1 MCLNRHQSTQTHYV
15 TALLS
20 RDKLR
25 SLVMS
30 CVATGPGNGLLLY
43 LNIEQYEYTK
53 DPGRGVG
60 IKVRRDQSVVTSHDT
75 LGALMCLEWTILRG

>member
-1 MCLNRHQSTQTHYV
+1 
-15 TALLS
+15 
-20 RDKLR
+20 
-25 SLVMS
+25 MS

-60 IKVRRDQSVVTSHDT
+60 IKVRGDQSVMTSHYT
-75 LGALMCLEWTILRG
+75 LGALVRLELTIPRAELLTST